1 MKKNC
6 FGGALVALLALLMS
20 AMPFIELKAADQV
33 TTVHLKTAADWE
45 AFAQRVNK
53 NAECDLNAVMDNDID
68 LGTIQAMVGNYPN
81 YYSGTFDGNGHVLTV
96 HYNNTDKEDNAPFEK
111 VDGAT
116 IKNLTVKGEIIAD
129 NEDYAVL
136 IAGIA
141 ALPKSGGQKT
151 VISNCAVY
159 AKLQSIKESSC
170 CARIGGFMAWA
181 QAPISIDNCLFA
193 GEISSSAKYSSINK
207 IFSYNF
213 SDYSNTISNSL
224 CLGKIS
230 SKSSTLSGLTAT
242 NVYEYEEDEANRL
255 PSDIATQVTAKQL
268 ASGEIAYNLN
278 GSSTNTIWGQAI
290 DCDATPV
297 LNGEEVVKD
306 ESEVKVETVNNFPE
320 GKTWK
325 TLIYP
330 KDCTT
335 ASGLRIFTVT
345 GVSSNNVLELSEFES
360 GKVPANTPV
369 ILYRKPGVSDSE
381 ATYTFKPFSYR
392 NEASTTGIIR
402 GTYARIKAEK
412 DWFVM
417 QSQGQPI
424 PSFYR
429 VVDAFPTFNPFTC
442 YLVLENVAGNK
453 ITLPSMEPTAI
464 QNIQT
469 DSNSFGDGKIY
480 TLDGKQTTQME
491 KGQVYIMN
499 GKKFIIK

>member
-6 FGGALVALLALLMS
+6 FRGALVALLALLIA

-45 AFAQRVNK
+45 AFAQRVNQ

-68 LGTIQAMVGNYPN
+68 LGTRQSMVGNYPN
-81 YYSGTFDGNGHVLTV
+81 YYSGTFDGNGHALTV
-96 HYNNTDKEDNAPFEK
+96 HYNNADKEANAPFER

-141 ALPKSGGQKT
+141 ALPKSDGQKT

-159 AKLQSIKESSC
+159 AKLQSIKESSR

-181 QAPISIDNCLFA
+181 QAPVSIDNCLFA
-193 GEISSSAKYSSINK
+193 GEISSSAKSSSINK
-207 IFSYNF
+207 IFIYNF

-278 GSSTNTIWGQAI
+278 SDNTNAIWGQAI
-290 DCDATPV
+290 DRDATPV
-297 LNGEEVVKD
+297 LNGEKVVKD
-306 ESEVKVETVNNFPE
+306 ESEVEVETTYTFAE
-320 GKTWK
+320 GKNWK
-325 TLIYP
+325 TAIYP
-330 KDCTT
+330 KDSKTG
-335 ASGLRIFTVT
+335 SGVRIFTVT
-345 GVSSNNVLELSEFES
+345 GASSTNVLELQELES
-360 GKVPANTPV
+360 GKIPANTPV
-369 ILYRKPGVSDSE
+369 ILYKKADAAESE
-381 ATYTFKPFSYR
+381 ATFTYEPFYYR
-392 NEASTTGIIR
+392 NEAPTTGIIR
-402 GTYARIKAEK
+402 GTYAKIKAEK

-417 QSQGQPI
+417 QKQGQSPQA
-424 PSFYR
+424 FYR
-429 VVDAFPTFNPFTC
+429 VLDGAAPTFNRFTC
-442 YLVLENVAGNK
+442 YLVLENVTGNK
-453 ITLPSMEPTAI
+453 ITLPSVEPTSI
-464 QNIQT
+464 QNI
-469 DSNSFGDGKIY
+469 
-480 TLDGKQTTQME
+480 
-491 KGQVYIMN
+491 
-499 GKKFIIK
+499 

>member
-6 FGGALVALLALLMS
+6 FGGALIALLALLIA
-20 AMPFIELKAADQV
+20 AMPFAESEAADQV

-45 AFAQRVNK
+45 EFAQRINK
-53 NAECDLNAVMDNDID
+53 NAECDLNAIMDNDID
-68 LGTIQAMVGNYPN
+68 LGTSQTMVGAYPN

-96 HYNNTDKEDNAPFEK
+96 HYNNADKEDNAPFER

-129 NEDYAVL
+129 NEDYAIM

-141 ALPKSGGQKT
+141 AVPKSGGQKT

-159 AKLQSIKESSC
+159 AKLQSIKESSR

-181 QAPISIDNCLFA
+181 QAPVSIDNCLFA
-193 GEISSSAKYSSINK
+193 GEISSSAKSSSINK

-213 SDYSNTISNSL
+213 SDRGNTISNSL

-230 SKSSTLSGLTAT
+230 SKSSNIDGLTAT
-242 NVYEYEEDEANRL
+242 NVYEYEENKANRL
-255 PSDIATQVTAKQL
+255 PSDIATQVTAEQL
-268 ASGEIAYNLN
+268 ASGEIAYKLN
-278 GSSTNTIWGQAI
+278 EGNANAIWGQAI
-290 DCDATPV
+290 DRDATPV
-297 LNGEEVVKD
+297 LNGEKVVEDK
-306 ESEVKVETVNNFPE
+306 SEVEVETVNNFPE

-345 GVSSNNVLELSEFES
+345 GVSSANVLELQELES

-369 ILYRKPGVSDSE
+369 LLYRKPGVSDSE
-381 ATYTFKPFSYR
+381 ATYTFKPFNYR
-392 NEASTTGIIR
+392 NNASTTGMIR
-402 GTYARIKAEK
+402 GTYTKIKLEK
-412 DWFVM
+412 DRFVL
-417 QSQGQPI
+417 QYQGLTI
-424 PSFYR
+424 PALYR
-429 VVDAFPTFNPFTC
+429 VVSIFPNINRYGC
-442 YLVLENVAGNK
+442 YFMLENVAVNRV
-453 ITLPSMEPTAI
+453 TLPSMEPTAI
-464 QNIQT
+464 QNIQA
-469 DSNSFGDGKIY
+469 DSTSFGDGKIY
-480 TLDGKQTTQME
+480 TLDGKQTSHME